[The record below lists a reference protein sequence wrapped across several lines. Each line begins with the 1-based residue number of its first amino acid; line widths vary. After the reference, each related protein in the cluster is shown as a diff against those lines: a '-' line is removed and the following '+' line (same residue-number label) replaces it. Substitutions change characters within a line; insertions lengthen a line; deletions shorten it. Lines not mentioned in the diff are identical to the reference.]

1 VDDFLEGCFGL
12 GLLLDDCLDL
22 VLLVVK
28 VLDLADVVLL
38 GVGEYLEQVLWLE
51 SYNQVHSICFTN
63 LLQTNP
69 THILSHKNN
78 LLTISNLPTKRFPIP
93 LLIIKRVNK
102 LFIRLEVIQRL
113 PPLRYHI
120 IQLLSLRLQRIQ
132 LRHQP
137 LLHLQLILH

>member
-1 VDDFLEGCFGL
+1 VDDFLEGYFGL
-12 GLLLDDCLDL
+12 VLLLDDCLDL
-22 VLLVVK
+22 VLLVVQ

-51 SYNQVHSICFTN
+51 SYNQVHGICFAN

-69 THILSHKNN
+69 THILSHKHN
-78 LLTISNLPTKRFPIP
+78 LLTISSLPTKRFPIP

-102 LFIRLEVIQRL
+102 LFISLKIVQRL

-137 LLHLQLILH
+137 LLYFKLILN